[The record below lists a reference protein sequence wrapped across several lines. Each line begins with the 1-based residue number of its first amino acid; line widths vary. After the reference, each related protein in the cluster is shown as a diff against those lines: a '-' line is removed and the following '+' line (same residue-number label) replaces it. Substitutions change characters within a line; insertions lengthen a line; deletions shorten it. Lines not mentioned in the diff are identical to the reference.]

1 MRSMLRR
8 FARPLFGLALIL
20 VLVIGFLVGMATQA
34 KLASAQAAQT
44 QTLPLHAQTVV
55 NHYLE
60 MLNAG
65 MKSSTCEFSALATIY
80 TPDARLTATGGPF
93 SPGGPFGPG
102 GSFGEQQVQGIAAIE
117 GFYTKLC
124 HVVSHLGVA
133 QWTQDAGFLLSPTV
147 LNSYEHVSFSGQ
159 PAGRCMHV
167 FTISGNRI
175 ASLDW
180 TVYA

>member
-1 MRSMLRR
+1 MRSMLHR
-8 FARPLFGLALIL
+8 FARPLFGLAVIL
-20 VLVIGFLVGMATQA
+20 VLTIGFLVGMATQA
-34 KLASAQAAQT
+34 KLASAQATQPQT
-44 QTLPLHAQTVV
+44 PPPHAQTVV
-55 NHYLE
+55 NHYLDI
-60 MLNAG
+60 LNVG
-65 MKSSTCEFSALATIY
+65 MKSGTCDFSALATIY
-80 TPDARLTATGGPF
+80 TPDARVTATGGPF
-93 SPGGPFGPG
+93 APGGPFGPG
-102 GSFGEQQVQGIAAIE
+102 GSFGEQQAHGIAAIE

-159 PAGRCMHV
+159 PGGRCMHV

-180 TVYA
+180 SVYA